1 MKPCVLIVGSF
12 GLDTQKTP
20 FGSVSDAIGGSGVY
34 AALGSRFFSKT
45 AVVGSVGTDYP
56 KEFLQKLESLG
67 IGISGLQFSEKKSMR
82 WSAEYGFD
90 INVRSE
96 HFEPNALLDLQPELP
111 EQLKKTEYVFLAN
124 ENPDKQKKFLQL
136 FPKKPKL
143 VMADT
148 IKLWIESQ
156 RADVLEMVRLADF
169 MMMNDSEA
177 RELFKTPQ
185 LSKAAQEI
193 LKLDSEYA
201 LIKKG
206 EDGAVLFSNSLFR
219 KTRFLPRAKMGPF
232 ELRSNR
238 EAGEKIASQKM
249 GFFAVPGYPL
259 ETVRDPT
266 GCGDCFAGAMIGY
279 LADEEDLSEKTVRK
293 AMVFASAVASFNAES
308 FSCNRLLEISKK
320 DIKNRVSEFR
330 ELVRF

>member
-1 MKPCVLIVGSF
+1 MKPKVLIVGSF

-20 FGSVSDAIGGSGVY
+20 FGSVTNAIGGSGPY

-56 KEFLQKLESLG
+56 KEFLQKIESIG
-67 IGISGLQFSEKKSMR
+67 IDISGLQFSTQKSMR
-82 WSAEYGFD
+82 WSAEYDFD
-90 INVRSE
+90 VNIRKE
-96 HFEPNALLDLQPELP
+96 HFEANALADLKPELS
-111 EQLKKTEYVFLAN
+111 ESLKKTEYVFLAN
-124 ENPDKQKKFLQL
+124 ENPNKQKQFLQL
-136 FPKKPKL
+136 FQKKPEL

-148 IKLWIESQ
+148 IRLWIETERQS
-156 RADVLEMVRLADF
+156 VLDMVRKADF

-177 RELFKTPQ
+177 HELFKTPQ

-206 EDGAVLFSNSLFR
+206 EDGAVLFS
-219 KTRFLPRAKMGPF
+219 KK
-232 ELRSNR
+232 
-238 EAGEKIASQKM
+238 

-259 ETVRDPT
+259 ETVKDPT

-279 LADEEDLSEKTVRK
+279 LANENDWSEKTVRK
-293 AMVFASAVASFNAES
+293 AMVFASAVASFNAEK
-308 FSCNRLLEISKK
+308 FSCDRLLEISKK
-320 DIKNRVSEFR
+320 NIKSRVREFR
-330 ELVRF
+330 EIVRF

>member
-1 MKPCVLIVGSF
+1 MKPKVLIVGSF

-34 AALGSRFFSKT
+34 AALGSHFFSKT

-124 ENPDKQKKFLQL
+124 ENPGKQKKFLQL

-156 RADVLEMVRLADF
+156 RLDVLEMVRLADF

-193 LKLDSEYA
+193 LKLDSEFA

-206 EDGAVLFSNSLFR
+206 EDGAVLFS
-219 KTRFLPRAKMGPF
+219 KK
-232 ELRSNR
+232 
-238 EAGEKIASQKM
+238 
-249 GFFAVPGYPL
+249 GFFAIPGYPL

-266 GCGDCFAGAMIGY
+266 GCGDCFAGAMIGF
-279 LADEEDLSEKTVRK
+279 LANEKDMNEKTVRK
-293 AMVFASAVASFNAES
+293 AMVFASAVASFNAEK
-308 FSCNRLLEISKK
+308 FSCDRLLEINKR
-320 DIKNRVSEFR
+320 DIKNRVKEFR
-330 ELVRF
+330 EIVRF

>member
-1 MKPCVLIVGSF
+1 MKPKVLIVGSF

-20 FGSVSDAIGGSGVY
+20 FGSVRDAIGGSGPY

-56 KEFLQKLESLG
+56 KEFLQKMESLG
-67 IGISGLQFSEKKSMR
+67 IDISGLQYSKQKSFR
-82 WSAEYGFD
+82 WFAEYGFD
-90 INVRSE
+90 VNARNERVE
-96 HFEPNALLDLQPELP
+96 LNALLDLKPELS
-111 EQLKKTEYVFLAN
+111 EELKKTGFVFLAN
-124 ENPDKQKKFLQL
+124 ENPKKQKLFLEL

-148 IKLWIESQ
+148 IRLWIETERQS
-156 RADVLEMVRLADF
+156 VLDMVRKADF

-177 RELFKTPQ
+177 HELFKTPQ

-193 LKLDSEYA
+193 LKLDSKYA

-206 EDGAVLFSNSLFR
+206 EDGAVLFS
-219 KTRFLPRAKMGPF
+219 KK
-232 ELRSNR
+232 
-238 EAGEKIASQKM
+238 

-259 ETVRDPT
+259 ETVKDPT

-279 LADEEDLSEKTVRK
+279 LANEGDLSEKTVRK
-293 AMVFASAVASFNAES
+293 AMVFASAVASFNAEK
-308 FSCNRLLEISKK
+308 FSCDRLLEINKR
-320 DIKNRVSEFR
+320 DIKNRVKEFR
-330 ELVRF
+330 EITRF